1 MGFPHSEISGSKCI
15 GNSPELIAA
24 YHVLHRLSVPRH
36 PPNALV
42 VLDSTT
48 VCQRSEDLG
57 DLHIRL
63 VPCRGRTPT
72 RRPCLPFLPL
82 RLGRRSAENLDFKT
96 SSDKRCQRTI
106 TTMLSHRV
114 YDDARAPRV
123 LWCDGGGRRDRTDD
137 LLLAKQALSQ
147 LSYAPVWDRLDRDLA
162 SSPALAGCPGTSR
175 QSNLVGQGGFE
186 PPTSRLS
193 SARSNQLSY

>member
-1 MGFPHSEISGSKCI
+1 MLATPRSFSQPTTSFIASQCQGIRQTPLLCLISRFVSEETILRSPH
-15 GNSPELIAA
+15 
-24 YHVLHRLSVPRH
+24 
-36 PPNALV
+36 
-42 VLDSTT
+42 
-48 VCQRSEDLG
+48 
-57 DLHIRL
+57 RL